1 MSRKT
6 LLLLL
11 LLVMTLSISAQAQK
25 RRTVGINDDE
35 CPVVI
40 ERVEAGY
47 SRPFF
52 ANGDWQSPF
61 LDVWWKNRNNTPGT
75 IRAAKFKVVI
85 FNVMREH
92 YRTEEVLTSYEN
104 LVPGKSNKDAWRWP
118 SWVEEP
124 EAFHF
129 YVVVEKLL
137 FDDGTIWFRQNDAI
151 FEIVDKEM
159 APEVPIHTL
168 IEAQE
173 RERESKQ

>member
-1 MSRKT
+1 MFKKT
-6 LLLLL
+6 MLLMLLLIL
-11 LLVMTLSISAQAQK
+11 TFSITSMAQK
-25 RRTVGINDDE
+25 RRCVGLKDDD

-52 ANGDWQSPF
+52 ANGDWRSPF
-61 LDVWWKNRNNTPGT
+61 VDVWWRNRKTTPKT
-75 IRAAKFKVVI
+75 IRAAKFKVI
-85 FNVMREH
+85 MFNVMREH
-92 YRTEEVLTSYEN
+92 YRTEEVMTSYEN

-129 YVVVEKLL
+129 YVAVEKLL
-137 FDDGTIWFRQNDAI
+137 FDDGTIWIRQNETL
-151 FEIVDKEM
+151 FDKIEEEM
-159 APEVPIHTL
+159 APEVPIHSL